1 MPAASKAPAKRP
13 YVVRNSTI
21 HGRGVFAATAIRKGT
36 RVIEYKG
43 ERVDWDEAL
52 TRPDTDADNPFH
64 TFFFS
69 LDDGRVIDAAV
80 GGNAARWINHSCA
93 PNCETEET
101 DDERVFIY
109 ALRNIAKGEELTYD
123 YRLKIDDELTK
134 KEFACFACRCGAPG
148 CRGTMLA
155 AKKHVKRAKKARE
168 KAERKARKAERKA
181 RKAERKSG
189 ATVAR

>member
-1 MPAASKAPAKRP
+1 MPAKAPPKRP
-13 YVVRNSTI
+13 YAVRHSSI
-21 HGRGVFAATAIRKGT
+21 HGRGVFAATPIRKGA
-36 RVIEYKG
+36 RIIEYKG
-43 ERVDWDEAL
+43 ERVAWDEAL
-52 TRPDTDADNPFH
+52 TRPDTDPDNPFH

-69 LDDGRVIDAAV
+69 LDDGRVIDAGA

-101 DDERVFIY
+101 DDARVFIH

-134 KEFACFACRCGAPG
+134 KEFAFFACRCGAPE

-155 AKKHVKRAKKARE
+155 AKKHVRRAKKARA
-168 KAERKARKAERKA
+168 KAEKKARKAEKKA
-181 RKAERKSG
+181 RRA
-189 ATVAR
+189 ATPA